1 MGLMIPESGLTNS
14 KLELATATQADVLS
28 GKSFYAV
35 DNVLKSG
42 TLNPSIN
49 TRIDPGVNHDNWVNG
64 HKARAGATINISVKG
79 NTLRVWGTI
88 SSWLEG
94 NESGGGATAS
104 FDQSWKLY

>member
-1 MGLMIPESGLTNS
+1 MGLMAPGGGLTNS

-28 GKSFYAV
+28 GKSFYAG
-35 DNVLKSG
+35 NKVLKIG
-42 TLNPSIN
+42 TLNPHIS
-49 TRIDPGVNHDNWVNG
+49 TRIDPGVNHNNWVNG
-64 HKARAGATINISVKG
+64 HKARAGATVNISVNG
-79 NTLRVWGTI
+79 NVLRVWGTI